1 MAKEGKG
8 ILESVT
14 IVLALLMI
22 VIVGA
27 IGIFIADTTLDATDV
42 EETAVAATGTLTFSG
57 NASCGEFINITT
69 SSGTLVT
76 FEMNVTTPGAGICAA
91 KNEWADDVVMAFNT
105 NTSTNA
111 ATNLTTSIN
120 ANATISAVMT
130 ATNPSAGV
138 VVITH
143 TVGGTS
149 GNSVATTET
158 AAAAAW
164 AAATLTGGEAASLVG
179 AMQTN
184 FISASSTGSSFVIIL
199 IIAAIGGLA
208 ISYLFGMLGRRRV

>member
-8 ILESVT
+8 ILESVN
-14 IVLALLMI
+14 IVLALMMI
-22 VIVGA
+22 VVVGA

-42 EETAVAATGTLTFSG
+42 AETAESATGTLTFSG

-69 SSGTLVT
+69 VAGTKIT
-76 FEMNVTTPGAGICAA
+76 FEMNITGATECAA
-91 KNEWADDVVMAFNT
+91 KNAWADDVVMALGT

-120 ANATISAVMT
+120 ANATINSTMT

-138 VVITH
+138 VVLTH

-149 GNSVATTET
+149 GNSVVTTET

-179 AMQTN
+179 SMQTN

-208 ISYLFGMLGRRRV
+208 ISYLFGMLGKRRV